1 MGDLDQEFR
10 TLERSVEELVAL
22 LQEEDETFWSSY
34 LRRGLRQVGE
44 NRLSG
49 VTFILGCYGGFE
61 TFSDF
66 RLGERWQVED
76 PLRYRN
82 LNSRLTQLR
91 SRAFDAANVI
101 TARRSW

>member
-10 TLERSVEELVAL
+10 ALERSVEELVAL
-22 LQEEDETFWSSY
+22 LQEEDETFWSEC
-34 LRRGLRQVGE
+34 LRRGLRQLAD

-49 VTFILGCYGGFE
+49 VTFILGCYGGVE

-66 RLGERWQVED
+66 HLGERWRVND

-82 LNSRLTQLR
+82 LNARLTLLR
-91 SRAFDAANVI
+91 TRAFDAANVI

>member
-1 MGDLDQEFR
+1 VGDLDQEFR
-10 TLERSVEELVAL
+10 TLERSVGELIAL
-22 LQEEDETFWSSY
+22 LQEDDETFWSGF
-34 LRRGLRQVGE
+34 LRRGLRQLAE

-66 RLGERWQVED
+66 RLGERWRDED

-82 LNSRLTQLR
+82 LNARLTALR
-91 SRAFDAANVI
+91 TTVFDQANVI

>member
-10 TLERSVEELVAL
+10 TLERDVEELIAL
-22 LQEEDETFWSSY
+22 LQEEDETFWSNY
-34 LRRGLRQVGE
+34 LRRGLSQLSE

-49 VTFILGCYGGFE
+49 VTFILGCYGGVE

-66 RLGERWQVED
+66 HLGERWQDEE

-82 LNSRLTQLR
+82 LNARLNQLR
-91 SRAFDAANVI
+91 TTVFEAANVI